1 MSFEFTNETALGLA
15 VRVRP
20 DWSQPALSG
29 ALVNARQHAW
39 DDKRMFLAVTRLM
52 ADDDAQPGDL
62 NDVIGRPDPRVAD
75 PGVPP
80 ERNSL
85 YAADAR
91 DRLED
96 ARRDGRHA
104 AAGDRWDS

>member
-15 VRVRP
+15 ARVRP

-29 ALVNARQHAW
+29 ALVNARQHTW
-39 DDKRMFLAVTRLM
+39 DDKRTFLAVTRLM
-52 ADDDAQPGDL
+52 ADDDAQPHDL
-62 NDVIGRPDPRVAD
+62 NDVIGQPDPRHTD

-80 ERNSL
+80 ERNAL

-91 DRLED
+91 DRLGD
-96 ARRDGRHA
+96 ALREGHHA
-104 AAGDRWDS
+104 AAERWDA